1 MAPMAT
7 GTADTTATREPAGPD
22 HSPAVRGRALLGLVA
37 GLAATALVA
46 LATRLFTLGVEDN
59 GDGYRLF
66 CGAGLTP
73 LTADGYASWRGG
85 WTTDFSV
92 GPVTCDDPVPSSAL
106 LLARATTLVTPGAWS
121 PAVLGWT
128 YALLVGLVVGLGAWA
143 ASAAGRRAALVV
155 AVPVL
160 PLAAATF
167 SRFFVSTYS
176 EPAGLLG
183 CLSTAVGV
191 AALLVTRPEH
201 RAARGVA
208 LALTAVGGLVATT
221 AKVAYIP
228 VLGAAVLA
236 CAVVAVGVRRRR
248 VAGPAVALVTVL
260 LAVAP
265 VLAALERQEQA
276 YAPVNAHDLV
286 FTTVLLELGPS
297 ATSPLGLPPE
307 AAALTGNGY
316 FNGPPRPDGVPWW
329 EGAILDRPAETRRAA
344 LLLLAEHPGAAAR
357 AVGVGLQAT
366 TLADLPYLDSMPAPA
381 DAPSSPDGHPGWSG
395 ARQPDLAQVLTD
407 TRRPPWLPSALV
419 VVALAAA
426 ATARWQGRAGRWS
439 LAAGLAAA
447 TALGLVV
454 VTVAGDGY
462 FEVFKHVWLAAYLL
476 ALAGLA
482 LAGAAATALVTGWRA
497 RRTEERTGPEDR

>member
-1 MAPMAT
+1 MAT
-7 GTADTTATREPAGPD
+7 GTAETVVTSGPPR
-22 HSPAVRGRALLGLVA
+22 HGSGPEARHRVLIGVVA

-85 WTTDFSV
+85 WTTDYAV
-92 GPVTCDDPVPSSAL
+92 GPPACDEPVPSSAL
-106 LLARATTLVTPGAWS
+106 LLARATTLLTPDTWS
-121 PAVLGWT
+121 PVALGWT
-128 YALLVGLVVGLGAWA
+128 YALLIGLVVGLGAWA
-143 ASAAGRRAALVV
+143 ASAAGRRRALVV
-155 AVPVL
+155 AIPVL

-167 SRFFVSTYS
+167 PRFFVSTYS

-183 CLSTAVGV
+183 CVTTAVGV
-191 AALLVTRPEH
+191 AVLLATRPEH

-208 LALTAVGGLVATT
+208 LALAAAGALVATT
-221 AKVAYIP
+221 AKIAYIP

-236 CAVVAVGVRRRR
+236 CAVVAVGVRRPR
-248 VAGPAVALVTVL
+248 VAGPAVALVTAL

-265 VLAALERQEQA
+265 VLAALERQEA
-276 YAPVNAHDLV
+276 FYAPVNAHNLV
-286 FTTVLLELGPS
+286 FTTVLLEVGPS

-329 EGAILDRPAETRRAA
+329 QGAILGRPDETRAA
-344 LLLLAEHPGAAAR
+344 GWLVLAEHPAAAAR
-357 AVGVGLQAT
+357 ALGVGLQAT
-366 TLADLPYLDSMPAPA
+366 TLADLPYLDAAPAPPG
-381 DAPSSPDGHPGWSG
+381 APSSPDGHPGWSG
-395 ARQPDLAQVLTD
+395 ARQPDLAQVLAD

-454 VTVAGDGY
+454 VAVTGDGY
-462 FEVFKHVWLAAYLL
+462 FEIFKHVWLAAYLL
-476 ALAGLA
+476 ALAGLC
-482 LAGAAATALVTGWRA
+482 LVGGAATALLARWRA
-497 RRTEERTGPEDR
+497 RAGG